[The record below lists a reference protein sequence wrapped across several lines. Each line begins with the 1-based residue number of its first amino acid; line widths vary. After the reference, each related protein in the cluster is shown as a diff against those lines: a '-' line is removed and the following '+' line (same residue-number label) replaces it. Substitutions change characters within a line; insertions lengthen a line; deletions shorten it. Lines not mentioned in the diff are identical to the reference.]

1 MSHLTKSLSALILL
15 LSLSL
20 GSLMAQ
26 EPTPDAELEAPH
38 DKKVSL
44 SLEARGDYQRI
55 YLGSQADEAGSGF
68 KGNIANII
76 LSGTLSPKFSY
87 LYRQRLSSANLDRT
101 FFESIDFLY
110 LQYNP
115 TEQLSVKLGKWIV
128 FVGGWE
134 FEPAPIDVFQLGEFC
149 YHMPAYQW
157 GATVSYTLP
166 NGQDNLHAQVIQS
179 PYRKDY
185 EARSGQPADMYAYNL
200 IWTAHHNWFVP
211 MWSVNF
217 MEYAPGRFMN
227 YVSLGNRFQLTR
239 RTFVDLDLMHRAPL
253 DGDGKKLFA
262 DYSIY
267 GQLAFHPT
275 IQTKLYLKGSYDQ
288 NTSGF
293 HADYGVTD
301 GTQIACL
308 GGGVEYSPIPEVRLH
323 AHANYAFGTNT
334 NPQAVLHDQRT
345 QINVGVTWRMKVL

>member
-1 MSHLTKSLSALILL
+1 MQQAFKWLSALILL
-15 LSLSL
+15 LFLPLTSLK
-20 GSLMAQ
+20 AQ
-26 EPTPDAELEAPH
+26 EPTPDSELEAPH
-38 DKKVSL
+38 DKKVAL

-55 YLGSQADEAGSGF
+55 YLGSQADKAGSGF
-68 KGNIANII
+68 KGNIANVI

-87 LYRQRLSSANLDRT
+87 LYRQRLSSVNLDRT

-149 YHMPAYQW
+149 YQMPAYQW

-179 PYRKDY
+179 PYRKTY
-185 EARSGQPADMYAYNL
+185 EAMSGQPADMYAYNL
-200 IWTAHHNWFVP
+200 IWTAHHDWFVP

-253 DGDGKKLFA
+253 DGEGKKAFA

-275 IQTKLYLKGSYDQ
+275 VQTKLYLKGSYDQ
-288 NTSGF
+288 NLSGSA
-293 HADYGVTD
+293 ADYGVTD

-334 NPQAVLHDQRT
+334 NPMAVLQDQRT

>member
-15 LSLSL
+15 LSLTF

-38 DKKVSL
+38 DKKVAL

-55 YLGSQADEAGSGF
+55 YIGSQSDKAGSGF
-68 KGNIANII
+68 KGNIANVI

-87 LYRQRLSSANLDRT
+87 LYRQRLSSVNLDRT

-149 YHMPAYQW
+149 YQMPAYQW

-179 PYRKDY
+179 PYRKTY
-185 EARSGQPADMYAYNL
+185 EAMSGQPADMYAYNL
-200 IWTAHHNWFVP
+200 IWTAHHDWFVP

-227 YVSLGNRFQLTR
+227 YVSLG
-239 RTFVDLDLMHRAPL
+239 HRAPL
-253 DGDGKKLFA
+253 DGEGKKAFA

-275 IQTKLYLKGSYDQ
+275 VQTKLYLKGSYDQ
-288 NTSGF
+288 NLSGSA
-293 HADYGVTD
+293 ADYGVTD

-334 NPQAVLHDQRT
+334 NPMAVLQDQRT